1 MAASSIRKGNDYIEN
16 QSVAS
21 IEFTKFFKWSKNQQ
35 DGEGRAAV
43 PSYDPRVTHRS
54 GTLAVVSPLFI
65 NHMSTTDEDLE
76 EESTSLSSFLPL
88 LLLVLIV
95 AVSISGFVDKGL
107 TTFDPHWIHRFGGS
121 SIGILTTLFL
131 SLALVLKC
139 KALAAQETTTLA
151 FVTSHLVSSAIGE

>member
-1 MAASSIRKGNDYIEN
+1 MEQESKMEKGRQHAILRSSGLF
-16 QSVAS
+16 S
-21 IEFTKFFKWSKNQQ
+21 IVL
-35 DGEGRAAV
+35 GL
-43 PSYDPRVTHRS
+43 
-54 GTLAVVSPLFI
+54 LAVVSPLFI

-121 SIGILTTLFL
+121 SIGILTILMV
-131 SLALVLKC
+131 LALVLKC
-139 KALAAQETTTLA
+139 KA
-151 FVTSHLVSSAIGE
+151 FG